1 MGVAG
6 GHMGGSAVGLQGEGR
21 VPGAPPISP
30 INSSSKGGAL
40 PPPGGGGG
48 GGAGEGAGGD
58 GKGGQS
64 SLAAALA
71 SALTD
76 NPWGY

>member
-48 GGAGEGAGGD
+48 AGEGAGGD